1 MANKYQQNKKRKKF
15 LGAKFTTTLS
25 IALVLFVIG
34 IMAVGGLTAVRL
46 TEALREQF
54 TITIEMSDYAA
65 PGYGAKLATNLQKQP
80 YAKNAIYI
88 SADSALTVLSEQL
101 GENPESFLGFNPL
114 HASVELQVTADYA
127 VNDSIEPI
135 VKHLKAQGGPNIE
148 SIDYN
153 KSLVEM
159 VNSNL
164 RKAALVLAVV
174 ALILLL
180 ICISLI
186 GNAVR
191 MAMHADRFLINT
203 MQLVGATNWFIR
215 RPLIW
220 QNVVCGIIAAFLAL
234 GAIAALVFGGIS
246 QGVTFLP
253 HAIADLLLR
262 PWPIA
267 ILVGCVLVP
276 GILIPAIA
284 AWFSAGRY
292 LRRNVD
298 DLYLM

>member
-1 MANKYQQNKKRKKF
+1 MSNKYQQNKKRKKF

-34 IMAVGGLTAVRL
+34 IMTVGGLTAVRL
-46 TEALREQF
+46 TEVLREQF

-65 PGYGAKLATNLQKQP
+65 SGYGAKLATNLQKQP
-80 YAKNAIYI
+80 YAKNATYI

-135 VKHLKAQGGPNIE
+135 VKQIKAQGGPNIE

-159 VNSNL
+159 VNNNL

-220 QNVVCGIIAAFLAL
+220 QNVVCGIIAAVLAL
-234 GAIAALVFGGIS
+234 GAIAALVFGGVS
-246 QGVTFLP
+246 QGITFLP
-253 HAIADLLLR
+253 HAIADLLLH

-267 ILVGCVLVP
+267 ILVGCVVGP

-292 LRRNVD
+292 LRKNVD

>member
-1 MANKYQQNKKRKKF
+1 MSTTYKQKAKRKKF
-15 LGAKFTTTLS
+15 IGAKLTTTLS

-34 IMAVGGLTAVRL
+34 LMAVGGLTAVRL
-46 TEALREQF
+46 TEVLREQF
-54 TITIEMSDYAA
+54 TVTIEMSDSAA
-65 PGYGAKLATNLQKQP
+65 PGYGAKLASSLQKQG
-80 YAKNAIYI
+80 YAKNATYI
-88 SADSALTVLSEQL
+88 SADSALTLLSEQL
-101 GENPESFLGFNPL
+101 GENPESFLGYNPL
-114 HASVELQVTADYA
+114 HASVELQLEADYA

-135 VKHLKAQGGPNIE
+135 VKRLKAQGGPNIE

-153 KSLVEM
+153 RSLVDM

-174 ALILLL
+174 VLLLLL
-180 ICISLI
+180 ICVSLI

-220 QNVVCGIIAAFLAL
+220 QNVVCGIIASVVAL
-234 GAIAALVFGGIS
+234 SAIGGLLWYGVS
-246 QGVTFLP
+246 QGVTSVVS
-253 HAIADLLLR
+253 DLLLH
-262 PWPIA
+262 PLPIA
-267 ILVGCVLVP
+267 ILVGCVLIP
-276 GILIPAIA
+276 GILIPAFA
-284 AWFSAGRY
+284 AWVSAGKY
-292 LRRNVD
+292 LKHNVD

>member
-80 YAKNAIYI
+80 YTKNATYI

-164 RKAALVLAVV
+164 RKAALVLAVI

-246 QGVTFLP
+246 QGATFLP